1 MFYTTVI
8 VYEYRA
14 TGYGFCKFNKHENLV
29 IVIVYVFQTRMQSLT
44 CEKQHRMGI
53 FKMLTTM
60 MREEGVF
67 RYFAKGQHVSWSKTI
82 ESKN

>member
-1 MFYTTVI
+1 
-8 VYEYRA
+8 
-14 TGYGFCKFNKHENLV
+14 
-29 IVIVYVFQTRMQSLT
+29 
-44 CEKQHRMGI
+44 MGI